1 MNSGKADLFHL
12 IRSMSKSE
20 KRYSKMESKKA
31 GDKTSNH
38 IKLFDAINKME
49 EYDEDILKRKL
60 KKETFVK
67 HLSAEKRY
75 LYQAI
80 LKSIRNFRG
89 DQSIFAQ
96 IKSLVI
102 DANYLQERSLY
113 SQAKNMLNKA
123 EKLAKKIDDTI
134 SLLEINFKKQLQLPT
149 TLRYL

>member
-1 MNSGKADLFHL
+1 
-12 IRSMSKSE
+12 
-20 KRYSKMESKKA
+20 MESKKA

-89 DQSIFAQ
+89 DQSIFGNNHRWVTYTPAWFVPSP
-96 IKSLVI
+96 IEPMPPIPTIGIST
-102 DANYLQERSLY
+102 A
-113 SQAKNMLNKA
+113 
-123 EKLAKKIDDTI
+123 LAT
-134 SLLEINFKKQLQLPT
+134 
-149 TLRYL
+149 